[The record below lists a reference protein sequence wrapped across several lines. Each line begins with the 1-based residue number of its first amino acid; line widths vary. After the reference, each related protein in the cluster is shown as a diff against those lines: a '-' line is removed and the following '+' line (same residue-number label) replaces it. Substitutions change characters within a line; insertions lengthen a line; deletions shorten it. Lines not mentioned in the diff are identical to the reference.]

1 MSTPSNDL
9 PLDICKVPYTVVF
22 AKIVPDDSIAIQE
35 DCCSILQLGISVSS
49 ARGETSTM
57 DDRVVHAW
65 VDGGD
70 GKPDTN
76 CLEQSNACYNAAQSY
91 PISVD
96 DFICNFYDCKTGQFA
111 MQATPPNADRI
122 RQELILAPKSQTNW
136 HILNYQRDVTTGK
149 RYLKGVDSRLNL
161 ADDVISQWE
170 RDVCALINDWEV
182 CSANSVLRQLSDIS
196 VVSNL
201 SCDVKCALN
210 IEELQGA
217 LMAADNL
224 ANVDSYKSRQKSIN
238 AGYYGFL
245 EGDEVAL
252 AIRINNRNE
261 KASCIEL
268 RLNFRIC
275 GVRCLD
281 VNGEDEAPTHAESA
295 VPTSG
300 GRTETTV
307 TPTPIS

>member
-1 MSTPSNDL
+1 M
-9 PLDICKVPYTVVF
+9 
-22 AKIVPDDSIAIQE
+22 
-35 DCCSILQLGISVSS
+35 
-49 ARGETSTM
+49 
-57 DDRVVHAW
+57 
-65 VDGGD
+65 
-70 GKPDTN
+70 
-76 CLEQSNACYNAAQSY
+76 
-91 PISVD
+91 
-96 DFICNFYDCKTGQFA
+96 
-111 MQATPPNADRI
+111 
-122 RQELILAPKSQTNW
+122 
-136 HILNYQRDVTTGK
+136 
-149 RYLKGVDSRLNL
+149 NL

-201 SCDVKCALN
+201 SCDVKCALS

-275 GVRCLD
+275 GVSCIND
-281 VNGEDEAPTHAESA
+281 VNDEDDEQTKGNQNAFGCTFLLKSRFCRPE
-295 VPTSG
+295 G
-300 GRTETTV
+300 
-307 TPTPIS
+307 

>member
-1 MSTPSNDL
+1 
-9 PLDICKVPYTVVF
+9 VPYTVVF

-49 ARGETSTM
+49 AKAETNTAN
-57 DDRVVHAW
+57 DRVVHTW

-70 GKPDTN
+70 GTPADA
-76 CLEQSNACYNAAQSY
+76 CLEESNACFNAAQSY
-91 PISVD
+91 PISVE

-136 HILNYQRDVTTGK
+136 HILNHQRDVTTGK
-149 RYLKGVDSRLNL
+149 RYLKGGDSRLNL
-161 ADDVISQWE
+161 ADDVVSQWE

-201 SCDVKCALN
+201 SCDVKCALS

-224 ANVDSYKSRQKSIN
+224 ADVDSYPSRQKSIN

-268 RLNFRIC
+268 RLNFKIC
-275 GVRCLD
+275 GVECLGSD
-281 VNGEDEAPTHAESA
+281 DEAPAHAESA
-295 VPTSG
+295 VPAAE
-300 GRTETTV
+300 GRTETTA
-307 TPTPIS
+307 TPAPTA